1 MAYNSQLWKPDQRD
15 GKVIM
20 FFHETKLRVRYAE
33 TDQMR
38 YVYYGVYANY
48 FEVARV
54 EALRNLGCSYKALE
68 ESGIHMPV
76 THYEIKYMRPAFYDE
91 ELSIKTTIASMPAAR
106 ILFLYETFNAK
117 NEQLNSARTELAFL
131 AAQTGK
137 PVRIPQLLHHALLPY
152 F

>member
-1 MAYNSQLWKPDQRD
+1 
-15 GKVIM
+15 
-20 FFHETKLRVRYAE
+20 
-33 TDQMR
+33 
-38 YVYYGVYANY
+38 
-48 FEVARV
+48 
-54 EALRNLGCSYKALE
+54 
-68 ESGIHMPV
+68 
-76 THYEIKYMRPAFYDE
+76 MRPAFYDE